1 MNTVNEDDSN
11 YCDNWRRVA
20 VVTPKIYQGRICTS
34 QRFCFNHIS
43 GSMFT
48 TLFSLLV
55 FQLGH
60 FCATP
65 APLSVRVRLRV
76 TSDDPSLRFGVW
88 YIVNRF
94 LVLVF
99 FRDDAESV
107 EFD

>member
-1 MNTVNEDDSN
+1 MTHDEDDSN
-11 YCDNWRRVA
+11 WRRIV

-34 QRFCFNHIS
+34 QRFGFNPIS

-60 FCATP
+60 FLCHSGPT
-65 APLSVRVRLRV
+65 LSVSESQVR
-76 TSDDPSLRFGVW
+76 SVW

-94 LVLVF
+94 LVLTSIVF
-99 FRDDAESV
+99 FRDDTELGI
-107 EFD
+107 